1 MKKLFAAFIL
11 CAFTSLGLSAR
22 TQNDRPVTLKGHA
35 VTEEKAPVDYAT
47 VMLTAK
53 ADSTKVYGSI
63 TDEKGGFTVE
73 MPKGSYRLKISFMG
87 YDSFEREVNL
97 AADTDLGELTMKPSS
112 VMLDEVV
119 VTATKVAKGTPVAYS
134 ELTKD
139 ELNRRNDGQG
149 IPFLIL
155 QSPSVIMTSDA
166 GTGIGYSG
174 FRIRGTDANRI
185 NITVNGVPVNDSES
199 HTVFWVNMPDF
210 ASSVDNIQIQRGA
223 GTSTNGAAAFGATVA
238 MQTQKSEL
246 KPYAEYSVSAGSF
259 GTVKNTVKLGTG
271 LLQDHFVFDAR
282 YSNIQSDGYIDR
294 AKANMHSYFASAAY
308 YGNNTLIRFQTFGSI
323 EKTYQA
329 WTGVPSYLLDS
340 DRTYNPCG
348 EYKEDGVTKYYKN
361 QTDNYRQ
368 QNYHL
373 TASQRLSDL
382 WNMNLTLHYTHGAG
396 YYEDYKGGAKV
407 KDYKL
412 PPYIDSQGDTI
423 AKTDLVRRKWL
434 ENDFYGAI
442 YSANYRGERL
452 QFSAGAAI
460 NRYDGDHFGRVM
472 WAKQSNNL
480 PEPDYEYYRNT
491 GDKLDYNMY
500 AKANYQL
507 HPNLNGYLDMQYR
520 GIHYTIEG
528 SDDKAGDHV
537 NVDKHWNFFNPKA
550 GINFQKG
557 GHNAFVSFSVANR
570 EPNRDNFTEAGRD
583 ERPQHET
590 LYDYEA
596 GYGFGNSRF
605 HVGANLYFMDYSNQ
619 LILTGKISEIGE
631 ALTSNIKDSY
641 RMGIELTGGVEI
653 ARWLDWSGNLTLS
666 RNKIKNFIESIEVY
680 DADWNF
686 LREDHN
692 DLGTTD
698 IAFSPD
704 IIANSMFNFSWK
716 QFSASFNSQFVG
728 RQYIDNTSCKDRS
741 IDPYFVSNL
750 RVGYVFKPKFMKE
763 IALDVTV
770 NNLFNEEYLSVL
782 SRPMPRMNAEFF
794 IGIKP
799 KWGTKKR

>member
-1 MKKLFAAFIL
+1 MKNVLIIAS
-11 CAFTSLGLSAR
+11 SLVALSAQGK
-22 TQNDRPVTLKGHA
+22 TIGP
-35 VTEEKAPVDYAT
+35 
-47 VMLTAK
+47 
-53 ADSTKVYGSI
+53 ADS
-63 TDEKGGFTVE
+63 
-73 MPKGSYRLKISFMG
+73 LKISK
-87 YDSFEREVNL
+87 DIS
-97 AADTDLGELTMKPSS
+97 
-112 VMLDEVV
+112 LDEVV
-119 VTATKVAKGTPVAYS
+119 VTATKVAKDTPVAYS

-259 GTVKNTVKLGTG
+259 GTVKNMVKLGTG

-294 AKANMHSYFASAAY
+294 ADANMHSYFASAAY
-308 YGNNTLIRFQTFGSI
+308 YGDNTLIRLQTFGSI

-329 WTGVPSYLLDS
+329 WTGVPSYLLNA

-348 EYKEDGVTKYYKN
+348 EYEENGVTKYYKN

-373 TASQRLSDL
+373 TASQRLSDF
-382 WNMNLTLHYTHGAG
+382 WNMNLTLHYTHGTG
-396 YYEDYKGGAKV
+396 YYEDYKSGAKF
-407 KDYKL
+407 KSYKL
-412 PPYIDSQGDTI
+412 PPYINSEGDTL

-460 NRYDGDHFGRVM
+460 NRYDGDHFGRVI
-472 WAKQSNNL
+472 WAKQSNSL

-500 AKANYQL
+500 AKANYQF

-520 GIHYTIEG
+520 GIHYTIKG

-537 NVDKHWNFFNPKA
+537 DVDKRWNFFNPKA

-570 EPNRDNFTEAGRD
+570 EPNRDNFTEAGPD

-605 HVGANLYFMDYSNQ
+605 HIGANLYFMDYSNQ
-619 LILTGKISEIGE
+619 LVLTGKISEIGE

-653 ARWLDWSGNLTLS
+653 ARWLDWNGNLTLS
-666 RNKIKNFIESIEVY
+666 RNKIKNFTESIEVY
-680 DADWNF
+680 DADWNY
-686 LREDHN
+686 LREDRN
-692 DLGTTD
+692 NLGTTT

-770 NNLFNEEYLSVL
+770 NNLFNEQYET
-782 SRPMPRMNAEFF
+782 NAWVYSAMVDGERYKEDGYFTQA
-794 IGIKP
+794 
-799 KWGTKKR
+799 GTNAMARVTFRF

>member
-1 MKKLFAAFIL
+1 MPAKGKKCIFSKNSSPLLFLLKFRLSKRKRMKSVLIIAS
-11 CAFTSLGLSAR
+11 SLVVLSA
-22 TQNDRPVTLKGHA
+22 QGK
-35 VTEEKAPVDYAT
+35 
-47 VMLTAK
+47 TAGP
-53 ADSTKVYGSI
+53 ADS
-63 TDEKGGFTVE
+63 
-73 MPKGSYRLKISFMG
+73 LKISK
-87 YDSFEREVNL
+87 DIS
-97 AADTDLGELTMKPSS
+97 
-112 VMLDEVV
+112 LDEVV

-259 GTVKNTVKLGTG
+259 GTVKNMVKLGTG

-308 YGNNTLIRFQTFGSI
+308 YGDNTLIRFQTFGSI

-348 EYKEDGVTKYYKN
+348 EYQEDGVTKYYQN
-361 QTDNYRQ
+361 QTDNYQQ

-412 PPYIDSQGDTI
+412 PLYIDSQGDTI

-460 NRYDGDHFGRVM
+460 NRYDGDHFGRVI

-480 PEPDYEYYRNT
+480 PVPDYEYYRNT

-537 NVDKHWNFFNPKA
+537 NVDKHWNFFNP
-550 GINFQKG
+550 
-557 GHNAFVSFSVANR
+557 VSY
-570 EPNRDNFTEAGRD
+570 T
-583 ERPQHET
+583 H
-590 LYDYEA
+590 
-596 GYGFGNSRF
+596 
-605 HVGANLYFMDYSNQ
+605 
-619 LILTGKISEIGE
+619 
-631 ALTSNIKDSY
+631 
-641 RMGIELTGGVEI
+641 
-653 ARWLDWSGNLTLS
+653 LTLPT
-666 RNKIKNFIESIEVY
+666 N
-680 DADWNF
+680 
-686 LREDHN
+686 
-692 DLGTTD
+692 
-698 IAFSPD
+698 
-704 IIANSMFNFSWK
+704 
-716 QFSASFNSQFVG
+716 
-728 RQYIDNTSCKDRS
+728 
-741 IDPYFVSNL
+741 
-750 RVGYVFKPKFMKE
+750 
-763 IALDVTV
+763 
-770 NNLFNEEYLSVL
+770 
-782 SRPMPRMNAEFF
+782 
-794 IGIKP
+794 
-799 KWGTKKR
+799 

>member
-1 MKKLFAAFIL
+1 
-11 CAFTSLGLSAR
+11 
-22 TQNDRPVTLKGHA
+22 
-35 VTEEKAPVDYAT
+35 
-47 VMLTAK
+47 
-53 ADSTKVYGSI
+53 
-63 TDEKGGFTVE
+63 
-73 MPKGSYRLKISFMG
+73 
-87 YDSFEREVNL
+87 
-97 AADTDLGELTMKPSS
+97 
-112 VMLDEVV
+112 
-119 VTATKVAKGTPVAYS
+119 
-134 ELTKD
+134 
-139 ELNRRNDGQG
+139 
-149 IPFLIL
+149 
-155 QSPSVIMTSDA
+155 
-166 GTGIGYSG
+166 
-174 FRIRGTDANRI
+174 
-185 NITVNGVPVNDSES
+185 
-199 HTVFWVNMPDF
+199 
-210 ASSVDNIQIQRGA
+210 
-223 GTSTNGAAAFGATVA
+223 
-238 MQTQKSEL
+238 
-246 KPYAEYSVSAGSF
+246 
-259 GTVKNTVKLGTG
+259 
-271 LLQDHFVFDAR
+271 
-282 YSNIQSDGYIDR
+282 
-294 AKANMHSYFASAAY
+294 MHSYFASAAY

-570 EPNRDNFTEAGRD
+570 EPNRDNFTEPAG
-583 ERPQHET
+583 T
-590 LYDYEA
+590 
-596 GYGFGNSRF
+596 N
-605 HVGANLYFMDYSNQ
+605 
-619 LILTGKISEIGE
+619 
-631 ALTSNIKDSY
+631 
-641 RMGIELTGGVEI
+641 
-653 ARWLDWSGNLTLS
+653 ARSTRRS
-666 RNKIKNFIESIEVY
+666 
-680 DADWNF
+680 
-686 LREDHN
+686 
-692 DLGTTD
+692 TT
-698 IAFSPD
+698 
-704 IIANSMFNFSWK
+704 
-716 QFSASFNSQFVG
+716 
-728 RQYIDNTSCKDRS
+728 
-741 IDPYFVSNL
+741 
-750 RVGYVFKPKFMKE
+750 MKR
-763 IALDVTV
+763 VTV
-770 NNLFNEEYLSVL
+770 SETPVSMSAPIFTSWITAT
-782 SRPMPRMNAEFF
+782 S
-794 IGIKP
+794 
-799 KWGTKKR
+799 

>member
-1 MKKLFAAFIL
+1 M
-11 CAFTSLGLSAR
+11 
-22 TQNDRPVTLKGHA
+22 
-35 VTEEKAPVDYAT
+35 
-47 VMLTAK
+47 
-53 ADSTKVYGSI
+53 
-63 TDEKGGFTVE
+63 E

-294 AKANMHSYFASAAY
+294 AKAYMHSYFASAAY
-308 YGNNTLIRFQTFGSI
+308 YGDNTLIRFQTFGSI

-500 AKANYQL
+500 AKANYQF

-641 RMGIELTGGVEI
+641 RMGIELTGGVKI

-666 RNKIKNFIESIEVY
+666 RNKIKNFTESIEVY

-704 IIANSMFNFSWK
+704 IIANSMFNFNWK

-763 IALDVTV
+763 IALDVTI
-770 NNLFNEEYLSVL
+770 NNLFNEQYET
-782 SRPMPRMNAEFF
+782 NAWVYSAMVDGERYKEDGYFTQA
-794 IGIKP
+794 
-799 KWGTKKR
+799 GTNAMARVTFKF

>member
-1 MKKLFAAFIL
+1 MKSVLIIASTLMA
-11 CAFTSLGLSAR
+11 LSAEGK
-22 TQNDRPVTLKGHA
+22 T
-35 VTEEKAPVDYAT
+35 T
-47 VMLTAK
+47 VP
-53 ADSTKVYGSI
+53 ADS
-63 TDEKGGFTVE
+63 
-73 MPKGSYRLKISFMG
+73 LKISK
-87 YDSFEREVNL
+87 DIS
-97 AADTDLGELTMKPSS
+97 
-112 VMLDEVV
+112 LDEVV

-412 PPYIDSQGDTI
+412 PLYIDSQGDTI

-763 IALDVTV
+763 IALDVTI
-770 NNLFNEEYLSVL
+770 NNLFNEQYET
-782 SRPMPRMNAEFF
+782 NAWVYSAMVDGERYKEDGYFTQA
-794 IGIKP
+794 
-799 KWGTKKR
+799 GTNAMARVTFKF